1 MLGCRFTRAAGRLM
15 YLPPTS
21 RASAVN
27 VAMSRPQSVSD
38 AGGHECVG
46 RLTGAYRQPFWGV
59 DATGYW

>member
-1 MLGCRFTRAAGRLM
+1 M